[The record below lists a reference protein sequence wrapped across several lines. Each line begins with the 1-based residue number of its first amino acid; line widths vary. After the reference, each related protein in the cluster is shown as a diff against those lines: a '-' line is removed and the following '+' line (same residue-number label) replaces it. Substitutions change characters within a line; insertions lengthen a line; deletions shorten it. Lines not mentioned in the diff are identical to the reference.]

1 MEKNARRE
9 HYQGFKW
16 KRMLVVNITFQV
28 KENTRHE
35 HYIGFKRRK
44 MRFANT
50 TNMNMKLYVQDRTS
64 F

>member
-16 KRMLVVNITFQV
+16 
-28 KENTRHE
+28 
-35 HYIGFKRRK
+35 RK
-44 MRFANT
+44 MHVANT
-50 TNMNMKLYVQDRTS
+50 TNASMKLYVQDPTS